1 VDVVGP
7 LLRLGRKAAPAL
19 PTCEMWSAARTLGG
33 ATRRSIGPG
42 QSATW
47 PGLLMARLAS
57 TKRPSVDDLD
67 LIAADT
73 GLVRIDG

>member
-1 VDVVGP
+1 
-7 LLRLGRKAAPAL
+7 
-19 PTCEMWSAARTLGG
+19 
-33 ATRRSIGPG
+33 
-42 QSATW
+42 
-47 PGLLMARLAS
+47 MARLAS